1 MNEERKAL
9 VTGGAA
15 GIGRAIAVQLAKSY
29 PVVLLDLNEEG
40 LVETTQL
47 IEKSRGKAAYYKADV
62 SSFEEMTEL
71 ASKVENEHGPISI
84 IVNNAGITRDTLFMR
99 MDAAAWDL
107 VLKVNLYGAFNVCK
121 AFLRPMLKARWGR
134 IVNISSVVGQ
144 MGNVG
149 QANYAA
155 SKAGLIGFSKSL
167 ARELAARN
175 ITVNCIAPGFIQ
187 TSMTDVLPDEIKDA
201 CLVQIPL
208 KRFGTP
214 EDVAKL
220 VRFLCSND
228 ASYITGQVIRL
239 DGGMLMA

>member
-1 MNEERKAL
+1 MNEERRAL
-9 VTGGAA
+9 ITGGAA
-15 GIGRAIAVQLAKSY
+15 GIGRVIALELVKTN
-29 PVVLLDLNEEG
+29 PVVLVDIDEKG
-40 LVETTQL
+40 LAETKEL
-47 IEKSRGKAAYYKADV
+47 IEKANAKAATYKADV
-62 SSFEEMTEL
+62 SSFDEMTGL
-71 ASKVENEHGPISI
+71 ASKIEADQGAVNI

-99 MDAAAWDL
+99 MDADAWDL
-107 VLKVNLYGAFNVCK
+107 VLKVNLTGAFNTCK
-121 AFLRPMLKARWGR
+121 AFLKPMLKARWGR

-167 ARELAARN
+167 ARELGSRN

-187 TSMTDVLPDEIKDA
+187 TPMTDVLPDEIKDNYMK
-201 CLVQIPL
+201 QIPL

-220 VRFLCSND
+220 VRFLCSDD
-228 ASYITGQVIRL
+228 ASYITGQVIRV
-239 DGGMLMA
+239 DGGMLTA

>member
-1 MNEERKAL
+1 LNEERKAL
-9 VTGGAA
+9 ITGGAA

-40 LVETTQL
+40 LVETTQS
-47 IEKSRGKAAYYKADV
+47 IEKGGGKAAYYKADV
-62 SSFEEMTEL
+62 SSFEEMTGF
-71 ASKVENEHGPISI
+71 ASKVEKEEGPITV

-99 MDAAAWDL
+99 MDAAAWEL
-107 VLKVNLYGAFNVCK
+107 VLKVNLTGAFNVCK
-121 AFLRPMLKARWGR
+121 AFLRPMLKAHWGR

-167 ARELAARN
+167 ARELGARN

-187 TSMTDVLPDEIKDA
+187 TPMTNALSDEIKEA
-201 CLVQIPL
+201 YLAQIPL
-208 KRFGTP
+208 KRFGTT
-214 EDVAKL
+214 EDVAKA
-220 VRFLCSND
+220 VRFLCSDD
-228 ASYITGQVIRL
+228 ASYITGQVIRV
-239 DGGMLMA
+239 DGGMLTA